1 MCIFLVFRHV
11 PRKRLAAKKQVNHS
25 CQVQH
30 FSSNK
35 YISFL
40 HKRILSQPTNIH
52 HFRETAEFTTTMA
65 SSSSTP
71 GDDPSHSTYEVN
83 VPVRNGRGA
92 EPEVSNPEIRIP
104 RIKPVTE
111 EQSKKTPEEL
121 AVGLEGKYVDEF
133 GNILDWD
140 GTVLGRVEGDLPSM
154 VGRPV
159 SASGEIL
166 DAEGEVAGRVCEN
179 YIKPK
184 LEPLSSGLRVDSE
197 GNIYDEEG
205 NVVGKINKLKDKDKD
220 SNKDN
225 KNDNQTQQQQ
235 QQGGNVNIPKPPV
248 VAPRPDELYL
258 DVKSTFDGI
267 QLIIKIPTVFNRD
280 NNQNQNQNSNNQ
292 GENQGQTNNN
302 NNNQNQG
309 QNQNR

>member
-1 MCIFLVFRHV
+1 
-11 PRKRLAAKKQVNHS
+11 
-25 CQVQH
+25 
-30 FSSNK
+30 
-35 YISFL
+35 
-40 HKRILSQPTNIH
+40 
-52 HFRETAEFTTTMA
+52 MA

-111 EQSKKTPEEL
+111 EQSQKTPEEL

-166 DAEGEVAGRVCEN
+166 DADGEVAGRVCEN

-205 NVVGKINKLKDKDKD
+205 NVVGKLNNKPKD
-220 SNKDN
+220 SNKDDN
-225 KNDNQTQQQQ
+225 SNQTKEQQQQ
-235 QQGGNVNIPKPPV
+235 DGKVNVPKPPA

-280 NNQNQNQNSNNQ
+280 SSQNQNQNQNNNQ
-292 GENQGQTNNN
+292 GENQGQSNNN
-302 NNNQNQG
+302 SQNQG

>member
-1 MCIFLVFRHV
+1 
-11 PRKRLAAKKQVNHS
+11 
-25 CQVQH
+25 
-30 FSSNK
+30 
-35 YISFL
+35 
-40 HKRILSQPTNIH
+40 
-52 HFRETAEFTTTMA
+52 
-65 SSSSTP
+65 SSSTP

-111 EQSKKTPEEL
+111 EQSQKSPEDL

-166 DAEGEVAGRVCEN
+166 DTDGEVAGRVCEN

-205 NVVGKINKLKDKDKD
+205 NVVGKLNNKPKDD
-220 SNKDN
+220 SNKD
-225 KNDNQTQQQQ
+225 DDSNQTKEQQQRQ
-235 QQGGNVNIPKPPV
+235 QDGKVNIPKPPV

-267 QLIIKIPTVFNRD
+267 QLIIKIPTVFN
-280 NNQNQNQNSNNQ
+280 
-292 GENQGQTNNN
+292 
-302 NNNQNQG
+302 
-309 QNQNR
+309 

>member
-1 MCIFLVFRHV
+1 
-11 PRKRLAAKKQVNHS
+11 
-25 CQVQH
+25 
-30 FSSNK
+30 
-35 YISFL
+35 
-40 HKRILSQPTNIH
+40 
-52 HFRETAEFTTTMA
+52 MA
-65 SSSSTP
+65 SSSTSTTP

-111 EQSKKTPEEL
+111 EQSKKSPEEL

-205 NVVGKINKLKDKDKD
+205 NVVGKINKLKDKDRD
-220 SNKDN
+220 SSSSSNKDN
-225 KNDNQTQQQQ
+225 KNDSNQTQQQQQQ
-235 QQGGNVNIPKPPV
+235 QQGGNVNVPKPPV

-280 NNQNQNQNSNNQ
+280 NSQNQNQNQNNNQ

-302 NNNQNQG
+302 QNQG